1 MQHVYLVYMIVSG
14 LAFASLDLVRKL
26 LADRIDALALVFFMS
41 LGAGPFLGVYLAYEG
56 LGDISAAYLLPG
68 SGALILNF
76 AGSLG
81 FVYSVKISPLNRTV
95 PLLSL
100 TPVFT
105 ALWAVPVLG
114 QYPSGNQLGG
124 ILLVVAG
131 ALALNSEGHLLRPF
145 EGLVKEKGALIMMGV
160 ALVWSLSGPLDRRAL
175 EHASVPFHATIM
187 TVGVGLGAL
196 IVLWVTGRTEA
207 LRESRSEAWLLLAA
221 MLSVSAALAFQLLA
235 IQGVL
240 VSLVEAFKRSI
251 GSLMAVVLGRLV
263 FDETI
268 RLRQGV
274 GVLVI
279 CAGVFLIL
287 T

>member
-1 MQHVYLVYMIVSG
+1 MQPVYLVYMVVSG

-26 LADRIDALALVFFMS
+26 LAGRIDALAVVFFMS
-41 LGAGPFLGVYLAYEG
+41 IGAAPFLGIYLACEG
-56 LGDISAAYLLPG
+56 FGDISASYLLPG

-81 FVYSVKISPLNRTV
+81 FIYSVKISPLNRTV

-114 QYPSGNQLGG
+114 QYPTGTELVG
-124 ILLVVAG
+124 ILLVVTG
-131 ALALNSEGHLLRPF
+131 ALALNSEGRVFRPF
-145 EGLVKEKGALIMMGV
+145 EGLVKEKGALLMMGV
-160 ALVWSLSGPLDRRAL
+160 ALAWSLSGPLDRRAL
-175 EHASVPFHATIM
+175 EHASVPFHATVM
-187 TVGVGLGAL
+187 TVGVAIGAL
-196 IVLWVTGRTEA
+196 IVLWGAGRMDT
-207 LRESRSEAWLLLAA
+207 LRKARSEIWLLLAA

-235 IQGVL
+235 IQSVL

-251 GSLMAVVLGRLV
+251 GSVMAVVLGRLI

-268 RLRQGV
+268 RRPQWV
-274 GVLVI
+274 AVLVI